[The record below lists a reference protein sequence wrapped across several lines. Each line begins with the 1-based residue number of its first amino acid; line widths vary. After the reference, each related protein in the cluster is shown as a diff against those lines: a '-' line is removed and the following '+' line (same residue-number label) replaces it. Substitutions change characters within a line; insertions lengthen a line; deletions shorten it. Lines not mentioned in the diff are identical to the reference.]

1 VNVNNERT
9 NDPEPM
15 VGAIIS
21 TDREFRT
28 RLTEILAS
36 EGGIEVDF
44 AVDEPFTAITDF
56 HLRELRRVDPDVA
69 FVDLESDPQV
79 GLKFSEFLLD
89 SSIAGAVVGAGTTE
103 SPDLLVQAMQAGI
116 LEFLP
121 KPLDPDKVGGVVERL
136 RRKTGKAQAREAP
149 SQLGRLLSVF
159 SPKGG
164 TGATTFAVNLA
175 VTIHQLSRKR
185 TLIVD
190 LDLELGET
198 ALLLGKEPQF
208 SSVDLVRNYHR
219 VDEKLLASYIERDES
234 GVELLSAPYQPA
246 DVESVDG
253 ERIGKILGFLKGH
266 YDYIIADAP
275 KTLSPL
281 TLNAFEASDHL
292 LLVTTP
298 DLQSLRNV
306 NRSLPLLKGLGDR
319 RPDDWLRLVVNRF
332 SSSDPITVEEV
343 QRTLRMKVYR
353 TISNDYRTVHG
364 SINEGRPAVLA
375 GKSRYADDVRELAAD
390 ITGIRSIPKRSRGML
405 GGLVAAL
412 RNGNGRAPEPPP
424 RRRHRTEIGGGTQ

>member
-298 DLQSLRNV
+298 DL
-306 NRSLPLLKGLGDR
+306 
-319 RPDDWLRLVVNRF
+319 
-332 SSSDPITVEEV
+332 
-343 QRTLRMKVYR
+343 
-353 TISNDYRTVHG
+353 
-364 SINEGRPAVLA
+364 
-375 GKSRYADDVRELAAD
+375 
-390 ITGIRSIPKRSRGML
+390 
-405 GGLVAAL
+405 
-412 RNGNGRAPEPPP
+412 
-424 RRRHRTEIGGGTQ
+424 